1 MKNYERVISLLKG
14 VLIAY
19 IITVVMLFFMAFLL
33 YQFNLSETVVDIG
46 ILVCYVVSSLMAG
59 LCYAINAK
67 SRKFAWGMLA
77 GFVYY
82 AVLLGISIGIEPEF
96 QLLSTS
102 SITTLLICTGSGMLG
117 GMLR

>member
-1 MKNYERVISLLKG
+1 MKNYERVVSLLKG

-19 IITVVMLFFMAFLL
+19 IITAAMLFLMAFLL
-33 YQFNLSETVVDIG
+33 YKFNLSEVIVDIG

-59 LCYAINAK
+59 MCYAMNAK
-67 SRKFAWGMLA
+67 NRKFAWGMLA

-82 AVLLGISIGIEPEF
+82 AVLLAVSIGIEPEF

-102 SITTLLICTGSGMLG
+102 CVTTLLICTGSGMLG
-117 GMLR
+117 GMLK